1 MRIRELLRSSR
12 RLDGLIG
19 LVPNCA
25 EARSRSLPS
34 PAEQVALEAPAIRA
48 QRLVR
53 AQVAAVIVASVL
65 AALFGL
71 LGFALPSEDR
81 PLLLTLAGIMVM
93 IGGLAVGLTDV
104 GHGRNVRALIQT
116 ASQLRQSAAERAADL
131 ARINAELVRRD
142 AERASL
148 LATMPHEL
156 RTPLSSI
163 LGLSRALA
171 DKIDGDLNAEQEADV
186 RQIHACASGL
196 LGIVNRTLDFA
207 KLEAGRVTLAAKPVQ
222 VWSVVEE
229 VAAVLRPLA
238 TARGLDLD
246 ATIQPGLPP
255 VVADEEA
262 LRQILINLV
271 GNAVKFTDV
280 GRIRI
285 RAESSDARLTIA
297 VADTGRGIEAGAH
310 EVIFDPFRQ
319 IDPGSIGAVG
329 GTGLGLAIARRL
341 VQMMGGAIWVESEP
355 AAGSTFYV
363 SLPVAQPREVSPP
376 ATPVAVDAAD
386 IVVVGDPA
394 RFGPL
399 PPSFGG
405 GGSRCS

>member
-1 MRIRELLRSSR
+1 MRELLRSSR
-12 RLDGLIG
+12 RLDGSIG
-19 LVPNCA
+19 PVPNCA
-25 EARSRSLPS
+25 EARSGSLPS

-71 LGFALPSEDR
+71 LGFALPFEDR

-116 ASQLRQSAAERAADL
+116 ASRLRQSATERAADL

-148 LATMPHEL
+148 LATTSHEL

-207 KLEAGRVTLAAKPVQ
+207 KLEAGRVTLAAEPVQ

-285 RAESSDARLTIA
+285 RADSSDSRLTIA
-297 VADTGRGIEAGAH
+297 IADTGRGIKAEAH

-341 VQMMGGAIWVESEP
+341 VQMMGGATWVESEP

-376 ATPVAVDAAD
+376 TTPVAVDAAD
-386 IVVVGDPA
+386 IVVVGGPA